1 MGQKLPP
8 EQRELYRRVDEVLH
22 YLWDPI
28 GVARVPQARDE
39 YHTYLPQVFS
49 LLQSRAPASDI
60 VDFLVS
66 TQLQTMDISQ
76 VDGARKHAE
85 KITKILEEWRKWIHQ
100 RGPIV

>member
-28 GVARVPQARDE
+28 GVAQVPQARDE
-39 YHTYLPQVFS
+39 YHTYLPRVFS
-49 LLQSRAPASDI
+49 LLQARAPSNDI
-60 VDFLVS
+60 VEFLVS
-66 TQLQTMDISQ
+66 TQLETMALSQ
-76 VDGARKHAE
+76 LGSAREHAE
-85 KITKILEEWRKWIHQ
+85 KIVEILEEWREWIHQ

>member
-28 GVARVPQARDE
+28 HIAREPQARDE
-39 YHTYLPQVFS
+39 YHTYLPRVFS
-49 LLQSRAPASDI
+49 LLQSGAPSRDI
-60 VDFLVS
+60 VEFLVG
-66 TQLQTMDISQ
+66 TQLETMDISQ

-85 KITKILEEWRKWIHQ
+85 KITEILEEWREWIHQ